1 MALACVVLPTE
12 LVSRELDAA
21 ESAVSRLEHLDHLVF
36 EVQDTYCVQTRA
48 VPLNILHLHRHVG
61 MKEVQ
66 HILSETG
73 WFSRV

>member
-36 EVQDTYCVQTRA
+36 EVQDEMRTQ
-48 VPLNILHLHRHVG
+48 LF
-61 MKEVQ
+61 
-66 HILSETG
+66 LSISSTSIG
-73 WFSRV
+73 TWG

>member
-36 EVQDTYCVQTRA
+36 EVVRCMMRTK
-48 VPLNILHLHRHVG
+48 LF
-61 MKEVQ
+61 
-66 HILSETG
+66 LSISCTSIG
-73 WFSRV
+73 TWG